1 MKKSI
6 LVLSLLLLSLLTR
19 CQQSYVNTSLN
30 LDMEKF
36 ISGKS
41 LPEGWLMWGKGYDV
55 VKDSEIPYEGQYSIA
70 ITPSDKPDRAFG
82 CAAYSIPAQY
92 KGEEIE
98 LKAYIKMED
107 VRDGRIGLLLRI
119 DGAAGSLAFDNMQSK
134 DIKGTADWTQYSV
147 KLQYPKEAK
156 TIYVGAM
163 LNGNGKIWADNF
175 EILIDGKDIRYIE
188 PVEPEQCKADK
199 DNDFSNGSTIQ
210 KIDLTP
216 ETTSYLKNLGLIWGF
231 VKYYHPSVA
240 QGEYNWDNE
249 LFRHLPIIL
258 AANNNKERDKLV
270 YEWIKSLG
278 EFELSE
284 SSSVPTENVK
294 LLPDLTWIDNSGF
307 DGELVSLLNKIKSGK
322 REGEHYYIASI
333 PQVGNPVFANERPYG
348 NMRYSDTGL
357 RLLSLYRYWNM
368 IQYFFPY
375 KHLIEED
382 WKDVLTEFIP
392 RFVNASDELEYKLAT
407 LELIGC
413 VHDTHAN
420 IWGGDYVLNKFKG
433 ENSAP
438 YKVGFVEDKAIVTN
452 FLNDEKAKESGLQ
465 IGDVITHVNGKDVN
479 QIIKEQQKYSPAS
492 NYPTQL
498 RDIARDLLKTNDSII
513 QVKYLRDNKAAIN
526 TIKTYAPHIVNVY
539 KSFAPDSCFRMI
551 SKDVAYIYPGKMKN
565 VYLQDI
571 MTAAAETK
579 GIVIDFRCY
588 PSDFFPFTLGARL
601 MEKEAEFVKFTTP
614 LLHHPGYFIMSEPLK
629 IPADSANHYKG
640 KIVVIVNEETQ
651 SSAEYQTMAF
661 QAGPRTTV
669 IGSTTAAADG
679 NVSQII
685 LPGNISTMISGI
697 GVYYP
702 DGRETQRIGI
712 VPDIEMKPT
721 LRGIKE
727 GKDELL
733 DKAIE
738 IINKN

>member
-6 LVLSLLLLSLLTR
+6 LVLSLLLLSILTR
-19 CQQSYVNTSLN
+19 CQQPYVNTSLN
-30 LDMEKF
+30 LDMEK
-36 ISGKS
+36 IIPGKE
-41 LPEGWLMWGKGYDV
+41 LPDGWMVWGKGYNV
-55 VKDSEIPYEGQYSIA
+55 VKDAEVLHKGQYSIA
-70 ITPSDKPDRAFG
+70 ISPSDSSDMAFG

-119 DGAAGSLAFDNMQSK
+119 DGTSGSLAFDNMQSK

-147 KLQYPKEAK
+147 KVQYPKGAK

-163 LNGNGKIWADNF
+163 LVGNGKIWADDF

-188 PVEPEQCKADK
+188 PVAPEQHKADK
-199 DNDFSNGSTIQ
+199 DNDFSNGSTTNE
-210 KIDLTP
+210 IDLTP
-216 ETTSYLKNLGLIWGF
+216 EMTGYLKNLGLIWGF
-231 VKYYHPSVA
+231 VKYYHPSIA
-240 QGEYNWDNE
+240 KGEYNWDNE
-249 LFRHLPIIL
+249 LFRHLPTIL
-258 AANNNKERDKLV
+258 AASNNKERDKLV
-270 YEWIKSLG
+270 YEWIESLG
-278 EFELSE
+278 EFEVSE
-284 SSSVPTENVK
+284 ANTVPSEDVK
-294 LLPDLTWIDNSGF
+294 LAPDLAWIDNSGF
-307 DGELVSLLNKIKSGK
+307 DSELVSLLNKIKSGK
-322 REGEHYYIASI
+322 REGEHYYIASM

-348 NMRYSDTGL
+348 NMKYSDAGL

-382 WKDVLTEFIP
+382 WKDVLAEFVP

-407 LELIGC
+407 LELIGR

-433 ENSAP
+433 VNSAP
-438 YKVGFVEDKAIVTN
+438 YKVAFVEDKAIVTN
-452 FLNDEKAKESGLQ
+452 FLNDEKAKESALQ
-465 IGDVITHVNGKDVN
+465 IGDVITHINGKDVN

-513 QVKYLRDNKAAIN
+513 QVKYLRDNKAAISS
-526 TIKTYAPHIVNVY
+526 IRTYAPHIVNVY
-539 KSFAPDSCFRMI
+539 KNFAPDSCFRMI
-551 SKDVAYIYPGKMKN
+551 NKDVAYIYPGKMKN
-565 VYLQDI
+565 DYLQNI

-588 PSDFFPFTLGARL
+588 PSDFLPFTLGARL
-601 MEKEAEFVKFTTP
+601 VEKNAEFVKFTRAQINY
-614 LLHHPGYFIMSEPLK
+614 PGCFVMSEPLK
-629 IPADSANHYKG
+629 IPADPANHYKG

-679 NVSQII
+679 NVSRII
-685 LPGNISTMISGI
+685 LPGNIFTMISGI

-712 VPDIEMKPT
+712 VPDIEIKPT
-721 LRGIKE
+721 LKGIKE

-738 IINKN
+738 IINKD